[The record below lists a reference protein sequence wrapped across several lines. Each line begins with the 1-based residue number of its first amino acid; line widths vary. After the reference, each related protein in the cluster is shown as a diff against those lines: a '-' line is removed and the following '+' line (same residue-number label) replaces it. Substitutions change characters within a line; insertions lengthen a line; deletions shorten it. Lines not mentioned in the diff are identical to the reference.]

1 MYGDSV
7 TGNRTALG
15 MNMEEHTMQEQP
27 SWYAVFT
34 RSRQE
39 KLATLTLKS
48 LGIRNFLPL
57 IEEERQW
64 SDRKKLVEIPLF
76 PGYLFVQI
84 PRTVEAQLT
93 VRKVPG
99 VVNFVGNQNGPL
111 AVPESELDS
120 VQAVLSRGS
129 GCSPC
134 PFIQA
139 GDRVRVVAGA
149 LAGIE
154 GTLLR
159 HGAQSKLIISVEMIK
174 RSVSVNVAASDVEP
188 LLQVPAGQMQS
199 FSALLPAE
207 AHR

>member
-1 MYGDSV
+1 
-7 TGNRTALG
+7 
-15 MNMEEHTMQEQP
+15 MEQPTLQKEP
-27 SWYAVFT
+27 SWYAVST

-39 KLATLTLKS
+39 KIATLTLES
-48 LGIRNFLPL
+48 LGITNFLPL
-57 IEEERQW
+57 IKEEHQW
-64 SDRKKLVEIPLF
+64 SDRKKMTTVPLF

-84 PRTVEAQLT
+84 SRTAEAQLS

-120 VQAVLSRGS
+120 VRAILSRGS
-129 GCSPC
+129 ECSPH

-139 GDRVRVVAGA
+139 GDRVRVVAGP

-154 GTLLR
+154 GAFIR
-159 HGAQSKLIISVEMIK
+159 RGAQSKLIISVEMIQ

-188 LLQVPAGQMQS
+188 VSQVPVQQLQS
-199 FSALLPAE
+199 FSMLQLAE

>member
-1 MYGDSV
+1 
-7 TGNRTALG
+7 
-15 MNMEEHTMQEQP
+15 MEMSMQEHTVQERA
-27 SWYAVFT
+27 SWYAVST

-57 IEEERQW
+57 VEEERRW
-64 SDRKKLVEIPLF
+64 SDRRKVVEIPLF

-99 VVNFVGNQNGPL
+99 IVNFVGSQNGPL

-120 VQAVLSRGS
+120 VRAVLSRGS
-129 GCSPC
+129 GCSTC

-149 LAGIE
+149 LVGIE
-154 GTLLR
+154 GTFLR
-159 HGAQSKLIISVEMIK
+159 HGAQSKLIISVEMIQ
-174 RSVSVNVAASDVEP
+174 RSVSVNVAASDVES
-188 LLQVPAGQMQS
+188 LSHVAAGQMQS
-199 FSALLPAE
+199 FSAVLPAG